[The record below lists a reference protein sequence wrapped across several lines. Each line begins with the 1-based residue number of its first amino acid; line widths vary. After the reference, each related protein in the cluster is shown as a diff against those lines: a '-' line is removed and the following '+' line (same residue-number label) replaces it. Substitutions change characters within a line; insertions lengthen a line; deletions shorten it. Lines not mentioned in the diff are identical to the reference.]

1 MSNEKDI
8 QRLEDSLRGKKVLL
22 ITTSNR
28 WSGHDEKP
36 KSSRLA
42 EDLASRIGATII
54 DASKLKIYPC
64 EGNVSTVNGN
74 NCGTVD
80 SVLKDKTKNPTGHHR
95 CWVNI
100 NNPDDELWKISKE
113 IFEADSVI
121 FFASVRWG
129 QTNSI
134 YQKLI
139 ERLNWLENRWA
150 TLNES
155 NILSNK
161 EAGIVLV
168 GHNWNGVAVLETQKQ
183 VLQFYGFKVP
193 TELSFNWQWTTD
205 PFDESEEGYI
215 QDPKDFKEDFDLGSN
230 ALKESFKNFFK
241 RQ

>member
-8 QRLEDSLRGKKVLL
+8 QRLASVLEGKKVLL

-28 WSGHDEKP
+28 WSGHKEKP
-36 KSSRLA
+36 KSTRLA
-42 EDLASRIGATII
+42 EDLASRIGAKVI

-64 EGNVSTVNGN
+64 EGNVSSESGN
-74 NCGTVD
+74 NCGVKE
-80 SVLKDKTKNPTGHHR
+80 SALKDSIKNSTGNLR
-95 CWVNI
+95 CWASI
-100 NNPDDELWKISKE
+100 NNSDDELWMISKE
-113 IFEADSVI
+113 IFEADVVI

-161 EAGIVLV
+161 EAGIVLI
-168 GHNWNGVAVLETQKQ
+168 GHNWNGASVLEIQKQ

-193 TELSFNWQWTTD
+193 TELSFNWQWTID

-215 QDPKDFKEDFDLGSN
+215 QDPKDFKEDFDLGSK